1 MMILDKPYVSKFLE
15 DSLIDMQIPVLKNKA
30 LEELNISSKILT
42 IDENEFIKRVKRSQI
57 PQIFS
62 NSENSINWIKK
73 NLSFTDLPHK
83 ISIFKDKVEFRK
95 IMQPFYPNYYFQK
108 VNFSELGKIDVS
120 KMQFPFI
127 IKPAVGFFSL
137 GVYLVKNL
145 EEWSNIIK
153 LIQRDMN
160 NINKIF
166 PIEVIDSSTF
176 IIEEN
181 IEGEEYAVDVYFNSH
196 GKPVILNILKHYFAS
211 PEDTSDRLY
220 ITSKNIIE
228 ESREIFLETLEKI
241 SQATQIRNF
250 PMHIEFRVDENKK
263 IGIIEANPMRFAGLC
278 VTDLAYFAWGT
289 NNYKLF
295 FEQKA
300 PDWNQILTGKE
311 GKIYAMIVGNVPSDI
326 NLRDIK
332 SIDYKKFAKKF
343 RKPLD
348 IRKINYREF
357 PLFAI
362 VFAEFDEKNLAEMNE
377 FLTDDFK
384 DIISL

>member
-15 DSLIDMQIPVLKNKA
+15 DSLIEMQIPVLKNKA
-30 LEELNISSKILT
+30 LEELNISAKILA
-42 IDENEFIKRVKRSQI
+42 IDEEEFIKRVKNSQI
-57 PQIFS
+57 PHIFS
-62 NSENSINWIKK
+62 NSENSINWIKE
-73 NLSFTDLPHK
+73 NLSFTDLPKK

-127 IKPAVGFFSL
+127 IKPAIGFFSL

-145 EEWSNIIK
+145 EEWPNIIK
-153 LIQRDMN
+153 FIQRDMD
-160 NINKIF
+160 NINQIF
-166 PIEVIDSSTF
+166 PIEVIDSSSF

-220 ITSKNIIE
+220 ITSKKIIE
-228 ESREIFLETLEKI
+228 ESRETFLETLEKI
-241 SQATQIRNF
+241 SQATQIKNF
-250 PMHIEFRVDENKK
+250 PMHIEFRVDENKN

-295 FEQKA
+295 FKQKA
-300 PDWNQILTGKE
+300 PDWNQILQGKE
-311 GKIYAMIVGNVPSDI
+311 GKIYAMIVGNIPADI

-332 SIDYKKFAKKF
+332 SIDYNKFAKKF
-343 RKPLD
+343 TKPLD
-348 IRKINYREF
+348 IREINYHEF

-362 VFAEFDEKNLAEMNE
+362 VFAEFDENNLAEMNE
-377 FLTDDFK
+377 FLNDDFK

>member
-15 DSLIDMQIPVLKNKA
+15 DSLIEMQIPVLKNKA
-30 LEELNISSKILT
+30 LEELNLSSKILT
-42 IDENEFIKRVKRSQI
+42 IDEEEFIKRVKNSQI
-57 PQIFS
+57 PHIFS
-62 NSENSINWIKK
+62 NSENSINWIKE
-73 NLSFTDLPHK
+73 NLSFTDLPNK

-95 IMQPFYPNYYFQK
+95 IMKPFYPNYYFQK
-108 VNFSELGKIDVS
+108 VNFNELGKIDVS

-137 GVYLVKNL
+137 GVYLIKNL
-145 EEWSNIIK
+145 EEWPKIIK
-153 LIQRDMN
+153 FIQRDMN

-166 PIEVIDSSTF
+166 PIEVIDSSSF

-181 IEGEEYAVDVYFNSH
+181 IEGEEYAVDVYFNSN
-196 GKPVILNILKHYFAS
+196 GRPVILNILKHYFAS

-250 PMHIEFRVDENKK
+250 PMHIEFRVDENNN

-278 VTDLAYFAWGT
+278 VTDLAYYAWRT

-295 FEQKA
+295 FEQEA
-300 PDWNQILTGKE
+300 PDWNQILKDKE
-311 GKIYAMIVGNVPSDI
+311 GKIFAMIVGNIPADI

-332 SIDYKKFAKKF
+332 SVDYEKFAKKF
-343 RKPLD
+343 KKPLD
-348 IRKINYREF
+348 IRKINYHEF

-362 VFAEFDEKNLAEMNE
+362 AFAEFDENNLAEMNE
-377 FLTDDFK
+377 FLNDDFK